1 MTYPAGVQLATLTF
15 SNPTTFLGNSAT
27 RTEVTFQPSAGVV
40 WAATGEPID
49 DFAETVAPGPGMPG
63 SLTAPFVDQSGFTDQ
78 AGNTFT
84 MWAYIVTRT
93 TYFGQ
98 LKKEVRKNWQPVLG
112 QTTVDFDN
120 LPGGNIGLPVS
131 APIVPVTSVAGVTG
145 AVGAEPLADAIAAFL
160 PAPDLSS
167 KLDAAQK
174 GAASGV
180 APLGSDSKVP
190 DASLPDRLAT
200 AALNAT
206 YATFRDS
213 VTGLPLTGKHVIFT
227 VDQTANEIVD
237 IVVEAI

>member
-27 RTEVTFQPSAGVV
+27 KTEVTFQSTAGVV

-49 DFAETVAPGPGMPG
+49 DFSETVAPGPGLPG
-63 SLTAPFVDQSGFTDQ
+63 SLTAPFVDQAGFTDQ
-78 AGNTFT
+78 AGSTFT
-84 MWAYIVTRT
+84 MWAYVVTRT
-93 TYFGQ
+93 TYFGTA
-98 LKKEVRKNWQPVLG
+98 KKEVRKNWQPVLG

-145 AVGAEPLADAIAAFL
+145 AVGAEPLADAISAYL
-160 PAPDLSS
+160 PADAS
-167 KLDAAQK
+167 KLDASQK

-180 APLGSDSKVP
+180 APLDSGLRVP
-190 DASLPDRLAT
+190 EANLPAGLAA

-206 YATFRDS
+206 FVRFVDLAGNPISARH
-213 VTGLPLTGKHVIFT
+213 VTIK
-227 VDQTANEIVD
+227 VDTSTWEIAD
-237 IVVEAI
+237 IVAEA